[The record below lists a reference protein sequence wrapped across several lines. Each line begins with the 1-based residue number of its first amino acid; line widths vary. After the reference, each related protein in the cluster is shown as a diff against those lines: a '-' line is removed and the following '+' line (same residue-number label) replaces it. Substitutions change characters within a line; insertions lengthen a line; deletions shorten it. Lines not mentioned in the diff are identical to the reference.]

1 MATARIPLLNGEG
14 GGTPVNASPQ
24 RVMNA
29 YPSAGADV
37 KAGVVW
43 KNTPGWE
50 VWKSLGVVDLKKAVQ
65 FNDSLYVVSDKN
77 IVKVTAAGAVSVV
90 GSVVGNGKVDM
101 AEDGI
106 SLMITDGESIYR
118 WDDSAYTTITLPLG
132 AIVEHNLTHPTGII
146 SHEGHFICYDKG
158 TGRFW
163 ISDKNRG
170 DVWPNLQYAT
180 AEDKPDNITGL
191 ASDRVLWIFG
201 EYTTQAY
208 YNNGGIFPFIP
219 NPQGLLIYGMMGDTQ
234 AQLDNTSYWLARSK
248 YGSMKVVKATGFAPV
263 AVSSPQLES
272 EWGRFSTVD
281 DAYANTIMWEGHE
294 WYVLTFP
301 TAKRTYVYDTQGGW
315 FRWGE
320 LDNGTG
326 DIVAHPMIDYI
337 YFDGKSLFT
346 DGDGNIQELKTEVY
360 NHNGKVMASG
370 FRTNVQH
377 VGEQRVFINNI
388 IMDMRTGVSDEGVM
402 SLRVSYDGGYTWG
415 NWATRSLGKLGK
427 YRHRVQWHRL
437 GSGFNITLEG
447 RITDEVPRQIMSGV
461 IDVDVYKSYLDNRND
476 RAGLKDG

>member
-1 MATARIPLLNGEG
+1 MTAVRIPLLTGEG
-14 GGTPVNASPQ
+14 GGTPVASSPQ
-24 RVMNA
+24 RVYNL
-29 YPSAGADV
+29 YPSVDPANKTGI
-37 KAGVVW
+37 VW
-43 KNTPGWE
+43 KETPGWRQWYYGTSVELRGTIVFLSELYIVRANKLVRDPKGADTE
-50 VWKSLGVVDLKKAVQ
+50 VGILATS
-65 FNDSLYVVSDKN
+65 S
-77 IVKVTAAGAVSVV
+77 
-90 GSVVGNGKVDM
+90 GKIHM

-118 WDDSAYTTITLPLG
+118 WDGSTYTTITLPLG
-132 AIVEHNLTHPTGII
+132 AVVEHDLTHPTGII

-427 YRHRVQWHRL
+427 YRHRVQWHRS

>member
-219 NPQGLLIYGMMGDTQ
+219 NPQGLLIYGMVGDTQ

-248 YGSMKVVKATGFAPV
+248 VGTLKVVKANGFAPV
-263 AVSSPQLES
+263 AVSTGQLEQELTSLS
-272 EWGRFSTVD
+272 EVD
-281 DAYANTIMWEGHE
+281 DAYANTVMWEGHE

-301 TAKRTYVYDTQGGW
+301 TANKTYVFDTVGSW
-315 FRWGE
+315 FEWGDFDVE
-320 LDNGTG
+320 SDGIG
-326 DIVAHPMIDYI
+326 RHPMNGYV
-337 YFDGKSLFT
+337 YFKGRHLFT
-346 DGDGNIQELKTEVY
+346 TSDGYIHQLKPNLYTHAGEV
-360 NHNGKVMASG
+360 MLTG
-370 FRTNVQH
+370 FITNVTH
-377 VGEQRVFINNI
+377 INEQRMFLSSL
-388 IMDMRTGVSDEGVM
+388 IMDMRTGLDDKADM
-402 SLRVSYDGGYTWG
+402 MLRISHDGGYTYG
-415 NWATRSLGKLGK
+415 NWVTRSMGREGK

-437 GSGFNITLEG
+437 GSGFNIVLEG
-447 RITDEVPRQIMSGV
+447 RITDPVPREIMAGIIGV
-461 IDVDVYKSYLDNRND
+461 EVYESYLERRNA
-476 RAGLKDG
+476 RAGVEG